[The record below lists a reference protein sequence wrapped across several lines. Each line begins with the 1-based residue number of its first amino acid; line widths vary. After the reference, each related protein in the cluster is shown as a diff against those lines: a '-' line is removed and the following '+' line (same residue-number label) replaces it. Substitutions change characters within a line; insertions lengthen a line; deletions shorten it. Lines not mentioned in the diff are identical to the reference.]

1 MNLLP
6 RRRGRHALAAVLTA
20 ILAVLALL
28 VSACGGG
35 SGSSGSAGGNTVRIG
50 YLHTIAVDD
59 KLWLGQV
66 EGTFEKEGL
75 DIKTTEFDTGIDLS
89 QALAGGSLDVAI
101 MGGVTSNFPAQGQ
114 GKIFMVNSIENATAQ
129 LWVKKDSGIKSVAD
143 LKGKTVVTTQGTTA
157 DIFLYNAL
165 KKAGMTEDDV
175 KVLNAQMPSA
185 VQSFVGGSADA
196 IALWVPFDLRLQEGD
211 PDVTMLDT
219 AGNYPDAAVADGWIA
234 NNDWYSSH
242 QDTVKKLID
251 AWLKINA
258 AFRKDPDGS
267 LQKVYDKAY
276 KDTAKLSDL
285 QHQVKYQTD
294 YTNAQWLQHY
304 QNGDVLNIVGQAE
317 KAFVALGGVKE
328 YADPK
333 TFFDTSLFVAEAQ
346 KAAQ

>member
-1 MNLLP
+1 MKLLQ
-6 RRRGRHALAAVLTA
+6 RRRSRHALAA
-20 ILAVLALL
+20 ILAVTAL
-28 VSACGGG
+28 VASACGSGG
-35 SGSSGSAGGNTVRIG
+35 SGGSDSAGGGTTVRIG

-66 EGTFEKEGL
+66 EGTYKKEGL

-114 GKIFMVNSIENATAQ
+114 GKIFMVNSIENATSQ
-129 LWVKKDSGIKSVAD
+129 LWVRKDSGIKSIAD
-143 LKGKTVVTTQGTTA
+143 LKGKTIVTTQGTTA

-165 KKAGMTEDDV
+165 AKAGMTEKDV
-175 KVLNAQMPSA
+175 KVLNAAMPSA

-219 AGNYPDAAVADGWIA
+219 AGNYPQAAVADGWIA
-234 NNDWYSSH
+234 NNDWYASH
-242 QDTVKKLID
+242 QSTVKKLID
-251 AWLKINA
+251 AWLATNA
-258 AFRKDPDGS
+258 SFRKDPTGS
-267 LQKVYDKAY
+267 LKKVYDKAY
-276 KDTAKLSDL
+276 TKDAKITDL

-304 QNGDVLNIVGQAE
+304 ESGDVLNIVGQGE
-317 KAFVALGGVKE
+317 KAFVALGGVKK
-328 YADPK
+328 YVDPK
-333 TFFDTSLFVAEAQ
+333 SFFDTSLFIAEAK